1 MKDDLT
7 NTMLKLYTFSEVVT
21 KQGMQQ
27 QGDEVAT
34 KQVMKERKR
43 ESKGVNKREVHFM
56 VALPFGFNKL
66 VLSSQRKGWAVRVKE
81 IRRSGYVQTIHLP
94 VVAGGMH
101 GLSWRRLK

>member
-34 KQVMKERKR
+34 KQVMKERK
-43 ESKGVNKREVHFM
+43 K
-56 VALPFGFNKL
+56 PFTSYYHTPDELKARKNDIEFSIYY
-66 VLSSQRKGWAVRVKE
+66 LSSRTE
-81 IRRSGYVQTIHLP
+81 S
-94 VVAGGMH
+94 
-101 GLSWRRLK
+101 

>member
-66 VLSSQRKGWAVRVKE
+66 VLSSQRKGCE
-81 IRRSGYVQTIHLP
+81 CMYIG
-94 VVAGGMH
+94 VATY
-101 GLSWRRLK
+101 LKTGW

>member
-34 KQVMKERKR
+34 KQVMKEKGSVLER
-43 ESKGVNKREVHFM
+43 E
-56 VALPFGFNKL
+56 
-66 VLSSQRKGWAVRVKE
+66 
-81 IRRSGYVQTIHLP
+81 
-94 VVAGGMH
+94 
-101 GLSWRRLK
+101 